1 VGLPAPD
8 SCRQAAGWP
17 ATAKCPV
24 SGLAQ
29 AILRVQQRRGVV
41 ERAAE
46 LGTAACRSCFYSS
59 TMDLLSHAA
68 SGYVQRQIHDPEE
81 LLRERE
87 RRKEN
92 GYAEAQAIDNP
103 VAQEDGT
110 TFEQEERGV
119 RDGGASGH
127 HVAKKTR
134 LDGLP
139 VWFPPKDK
147 HGKWVITQSKAAH
160 AVSSF
165 PGMYRKNGDWNKYI
179 ETLKDNRTK
188 DRAAMEDFLDEL
200 EGSILGRKDAQNES
214 FKHLIHAAEGK
225 GKTATLG
232 VVDHCTVYVAGNDH
246 PHDRHDPKQTLKR
259 HWTKD
264 DKEFCKTHKI
274 VPAIEDHNSAIEG
287 HKHAPVKRLSH
298 GGKKCYCARL
308 GCLSND
314 VGMTLKCNYQDAEGW
329 PKYTEKAGCEWFHV
343 WYKNIKGQL
352 KAGDHIT
359 FHAVKRKGEGFGRA
373 SQLEVLTMLQLQQHH
388 KHIHIK
394 VHEDPDDFFK
404 WLDEFRKDSWEVLCK
419 KAIDELRD
427 ARSGRGCCQIM

>member
-1 VGLPAPD
+1 MIRLLGPAKHA
-8 SCRQAAGWP
+8 RAAGWLAFCQGTALAAAVCAP
-17 ATAKCPV
+17 AKRQDRKWVCPRLTAAGRRQGGPRQQVSAKCPV

-188 DRAAMEDFLDEL
+188 DRAAMEDLTGGIRPYAPCHTQYDTWS
-200 EGSILGRKDAQNES
+200 EGIPC
-214 FKHLIHAAEGK
+214 GK
-225 GKTATLG
+225 
-232 VVDHCTVYVAGNDH
+232 
-246 PHDRHDPKQTLKR
+246 
-259 HWTKD
+259 
-264 DKEFCKTHKI
+264 
-274 VPAIEDHNSAIEG
+274 
-287 HKHAPVKRLSH
+287 
-298 GGKKCYCARL
+298 
-308 GCLSND
+308 
-314 VGMTLKCNYQDAEGW
+314 
-329 PKYTEKAGCEWFHV
+329 
-343 WYKNIKGQL
+343 
-352 KAGDHIT
+352 
-359 FHAVKRKGEGFGRA
+359 
-373 SQLEVLTMLQLQQHH
+373 
-388 KHIHIK
+388 
-394 VHEDPDDFFK
+394 
-404 WLDEFRKDSWEVLCK
+404 
-419 KAIDELRD
+419 
-427 ARSGRGCCQIM
+427 